1 MVDQAEGRK
10 RKAELIF
17 PWVLYWICPYA
28 LGIRFLDYIW
38 GNLMTA
44 PSSKKIYFFLSPYA
58 KVFSRKLEH
67 GISIRTCPLHVEI
80 PNHNLFYVQGAGKI
94 FGSNRDPLLERG
106 MAKLTC

>member
-1 MVDQAEGRK
+1 MKETQSRTHFPMGAVLDLPLCSWDPVSRLYMGEVD
-10 RKAELIF
+10 
-17 PWVLYWICPYA
+17 
-28 LGIRFLDYIW
+28 D
-38 GNLMTA
+38 
-44 PSSKKIYFFLSPYA
+44 SSFIQKDLFFLSPYA
-58 KVFSRKLEH
+58 KVFSGKLEH